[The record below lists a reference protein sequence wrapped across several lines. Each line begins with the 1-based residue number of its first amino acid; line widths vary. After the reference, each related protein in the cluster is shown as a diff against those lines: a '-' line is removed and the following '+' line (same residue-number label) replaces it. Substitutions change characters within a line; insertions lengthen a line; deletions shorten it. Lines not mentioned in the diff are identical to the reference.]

1 MNIHRLSA
9 EQRREQILT
18 CSIDVLAKSNYQKT
32 RVADIAD
39 LVGVSEAAIYKYFPT
54 KKNLFLAV
62 LQYMSDRLINN
73 LTSVIEAEADTIEA
87 LRKAATAFTNPG
99 VNPPDHVRIR
109 SKAIAEVDDPE
120 IASQLQHDHL
130 RFVLLLRGI
139 VEKGEYQGVFR
150 SDLGIDTIVLLL
162 DAVGMFVETLK
173 LLSLEG
179 NKPEETGLGLMN
191 RVIEL
196 LRAR

>member
-1 MNIHRLSA
+1 MEIHRLSA
-9 EQRREQILT
+9 ERRREQILT

-62 LQYMSDRLINN
+62 LKYMSDRLINS

-87 LRKAATAFTNPG
+87 LHKAASAFADPTI
-99 VNPPDHVRIR
+99 NPPDHVRIR

-139 VEKGEYQGVFR
+139 VENGVRQGVFR
-150 SDLGIDTIVLLL
+150 SDLNIDTIVLLL
-162 DAVGMFVETLK
+162 DAGGMFVETLK

-179 NKPEETGLGLMN
+179 NTPGEAGLGLMN
-191 RVIEL
+191 RMIEL
-196 LRAR
+196 VRA

>member
-9 EQRREQILT
+9 EQRREQILI
-18 CSIDVLAKSNYQKT
+18 CSIDVLAKSNYQKM
-32 RVADIAD
+32 RVVDIAD

-54 KKNLFLAV
+54 KKHIFLAV
-62 LQYMSDRLINN
+62 LKYMSDRLINN

-87 LRKAATAFTNPG
+87 LYRAVSAFANPD
-99 VNPPDHVRIR
+99 VNPINHVRIR

-120 IASQLQHDHL
+120 IAGQLQYDHL
-130 RFVLLLRGI
+130 RFVLVLRGI
-139 VEKGEYQGVFR
+139 VEKGQHEGVFR
-150 SDLGIDTIVLLL
+150 GDLSIETIVLLL

-179 NKPEETGLGLMN
+179 NTPEETGLGLMN

-196 LRAR
+196 IRA

>member
-1 MNIHRLSA
+1 MEIHRLSA

-18 CSIDVLAKSNYQKT
+18 CSIDVLAKSNYQKM

-54 KKNLFLAV
+54 KKSLFLTV
-62 LQYMSDRLINN
+62 LKYMSDKLINS
-73 LTSVIEAEADTIEA
+73 LTSVLEGETDTIEA
-87 LRKAATAFTNPG
+87 LHKAASAFADPDI
-99 VNPPDHVRIR
+99 NPPDHVRIR
-109 SKAIAEVDDPE
+109 SKAIAEIDDPE
-120 IASQLQHDHL
+120 IADQLQYDHL
-130 RFVLLLRGI
+130 KFVLVLRGI
-139 VEKGEYQGVFR
+139 VEKGEQQGVFR

-162 DAVGMFVETLK
+162 DATGMFVETLK

-179 NKPEETGLGLMN
+179 NTPEETGLGLMN

-196 LRAR
+196 IRA

>member
-1 MNIHRLSA
+1 MEIHRLSA

-18 CSIDVLAKSNYQKT
+18 CSIDVLAKSNYQKM

-54 KKNLFLAV
+54 KKSLFLTV
-62 LQYMSDRLINN
+62 LKYMSDKLINS
-73 LTSVIEAEADTIEA
+73 LTSVLEGETDTIEA
-87 LRKAATAFTNPG
+87 LHKAASAFADRD

-120 IASQLQHDHL
+120 IAGQLQYDHL
-130 RFVLLLRGI
+130 RFVLVLRGI
-139 VEKGEYQGVFR
+139 VEKGEQQGVFR

-196 LRAR
+196 VRA

>member
-1 MNIHRLSA
+1 MEIHRLSA

-18 CSIDVLAKSNYQKT
+18 CSIDVLAKSNYQKM

-54 KKNLFLAV
+54 KKSLFLTV
-62 LQYMSDRLINN
+62 LKYMSDKLINS
-73 LTSVIEAEADTIEA
+73 LTSVLEGETDTIEA
-87 LRKAATAFTNPG
+87 LHKAASAFADPDI
-99 VNPPDHVRIR
+99 NPPDHVRIR

-120 IASQLQHDHL
+120 IADQLQYDHL
-130 RFVLLLRGI
+130 KFVLVLRGI
-139 VEKGEYQGVFR
+139 VEKGEQQGVFR

-162 DAVGMFVETLK
+162 DATGMFVETLK

-179 NKPEETGLGLMN
+179 NTPEETGLGLMN

-196 LRAR
+196 IRA

>member
-1 MNIHRLSA
+1 MEIHRLSA

-18 CSIDVLAKSNYQKT
+18 CSIDVLAKSNYQKM

-54 KKNLFLAV
+54 KKSLFLTV
-62 LQYMSDRLINN
+62 LKYMSDKLINS
-73 LTSVIEAEADTIEA
+73 LTSVLEGETDTIEA
-87 LRKAATAFTNPG
+87 LHKAASAFADPD

-120 IASQLQHDHL
+120 IADQLQYDHL
-130 RFVLLLRGI
+130 KFVLVLRGI
-139 VEKGEYQGVFR
+139 VEKGEQQGVFR

-162 DAVGMFVETLK
+162 DATGMFVETLK

-179 NKPEETGLGLMN
+179 NTPEETGLGLMN

-196 LRAR
+196 IRA

>member
-1 MNIHRLSA
+1 MNVNRLSA

-18 CSIDVLAKSNYQKT
+18 CCIDVLAKSNYQKM

-54 KKNLFLAV
+54 KKRLFLAV
-62 LQYMSDRLINN
+62 LKYMSDRLINS
-73 LTSVIEAEADTIEA
+73 LISVIEAETDTIEA
-87 LRKAATAFTNPG
+87 LRKVATAFTNPE

-109 SKAIAEVDDPE
+109 SKAIAEVDDSE
-120 IASQLQHDHL
+120 IAGQLQYDHL

-139 VEKGEYQGVFR
+139 VENGVRQGVFR
-150 SDLGIDTIVLLL
+150 SDLGIDTTVLLL
-162 DAVGMFVETLK
+162 DAAGMFVETLK

-179 NKPEETGLGLMN
+179 NTPGEAGLGLIN
-191 RVIEL
+191 CVIEL
-196 LRAR
+196 VRA

>member
-1 MNIHRLSA
+1 MNVRRLPA
-9 EQRREQILT
+9 EQRRKQILT
-18 CSIDVLAKSNYQKT
+18 CSIDVLAKSNYQKM
-32 RVADIAD
+32 RVADVAD

-54 KKNLFLAV
+54 KKQLFLAV
-62 LQYMSDRLINN
+62 LKYMSDSLIEK
-73 LTSVIEAEADTIEA
+73 LTSVIRAEDDIINA
-87 LRKAATAFTNPG
+87 LHKAASAFADPD

-120 IASQLQHDHL
+120 IAGLLQQEHL
-130 RFVLLLRGI
+130 RFVLVLHNI
-139 VEKGEYQGVFR
+139 VEKGEQQGIFR
-150 SDLGIDTIVLLL
+150 SDLNIESIVLLL

-179 NKPEETGLGLMN
+179 NTPEGRGLGLMN

-196 LRAR
+196 VRA

>member
-1 MNIHRLSA
+1 MKIHRLSA

-62 LQYMSDRLINN
+62 LKYMSDGLINS
-73 LTSVIEAEADTIEA
+73 LTSVVEAETDTLEA
-87 LRKAATAFTNPG
+87 LRKAASAFTDPN

-120 IASQLQHDHL
+120 IASQLQYDHL
-130 RFVLLLRGI
+130 RFVILLRSNIESGVRQGI
-139 VEKGEYQGVFR
+139 FR
-150 SDLGIDTIVLLL
+150 SDLSIDTIVLLL
-162 DAVGMFVETLK
+162 DAAGMFVQTLK

-179 NKPEETGLGLMN
+179 NTPGETGLGLLN
-191 RVIEL
+191 SIIEL
-196 LRAR
+196 IRA

>member
-1 MNIHRLSA
+1 MNVRRLPA
-9 EQRREQILT
+9 EQRRKQILT
-18 CSIDVLAKSNYQKT
+18 CSIDVLAKSNYQKM
-32 RVADIAD
+32 RVADVAD

-54 KKNLFLAV
+54 KKLLFLAV
-62 LQYMSDRLINN
+62 LKYMSDNLIEK
-73 LTSVIEAEADTIEA
+73 LTSVIKAEDDIINALHKTASAFAD
-87 LRKAATAFTNPG
+87 PD

-130 RFVLLLRGI
+130 RFALLLRGM
-139 VEKGEYQGVFR
+139 VEKGEHQGVFR
-150 SDLGIDTIVLLL
+150 SDLGIDTIFLLF

-179 NKPEETGLGLMN
+179 NTPEETGLGLMN

-196 LRAR
+196 VRA

>member
-18 CSIDVLAKSNYQKT
+18 CSIDVLAKSNYQKM
-32 RVADIAD
+32 RVVDIAD

-54 KKNLFLAV
+54 KKHLFLAV
-62 LQYMSDRLINN
+62 LKYMSDRLINN
-73 LTSVIEAEADTIEA
+73 LTSVIEAEADTIGA
-87 LRKAATAFTNPG
+87 LYRAASAFADPD
-99 VNPPDHVRIR
+99 VNPTDHVRIR

-120 IASQLQHDHL
+120 IAGQLQYDHL
-130 RFVLLLRGI
+130 RFVLVLRGI
-139 VEKGEYQGVFR
+139 VEKGQHEGVFR
-150 SDLGIDTIVLLL
+150 GDLSIETIVLLL

-179 NKPEETGLGLMN
+179 NTPEETGLGLMN

-196 LRAR
+196 IRA

>member
-1 MNIHRLSA
+1 MNIHRLPA

-32 RVADIAD
+32 RVSDIAD

-54 KKNLFLAV
+54 KKHLFLAV
-62 LQYMSDRLINN
+62 LKYMSDRLINS
-73 LTSVIEAEADTIEA
+73 LTTVIEAEADAIEA
-87 LRKAATAFTNPG
+87 LHKAASAFADPD

-130 RFVLLLRGI
+130 RFALLLRGI
-139 VEKGEYQGVFR
+139 VEKGKHQGVFR

-179 NKPEETGLGLMN
+179 NTPEETGLGLMN

-196 LRAR
+196 VRV

>member
-1 MNIHRLSA
+1 MKVHRLSA
-9 EQRREQILT
+9 EQRREQIII

-32 RVADIAD
+32 RVADIAE
-39 LVGVSEAAIYKYFPT
+39 LVGVSEAAIYKHFPT
-54 KKNLFLAV
+54 KKQLFLAV
-62 LQYMSDRLINN
+62 LKHMSDRLIDS
-73 LTSVIEAEADTIEA
+73 LASVVEAETDTIEA
-87 LRKAATAFTNPG
+87 LYKTASAFADPD

-120 IASQLQHDHL
+120 IASQLQHDHF

-139 VEKGEYQGVFR
+139 VEEGKHQGVFR

-179 NKPEETGLGLMN
+179 KTPEETGLGLMN
-191 RVIEL
+191 SVIEL
-196 LRAR
+196 VQA

>member
-1 MNIHRLSA
+1 MNIHRFSA

-32 RVADIAD
+32 RVSDIAD

-54 KKNLFLAV
+54 KKNLFLTV
-62 LQYMSDRLINN
+62 LKYLSDRLINS
-73 LTSVIEAEADTIEA
+73 LTSVIEAEADTFEA
-87 LRKAATAFTNPG
+87 LRKAASAFADPD

-120 IASQLQHDHL
+120 IASQLQQDHL

-179 NKPEETGLGLMN
+179 NTPEETGLGLMN

-196 LRAR
+196 IRT

>member
-54 KKNLFLAV
+54 KKHLFLAV
-62 LQYMSDRLINN
+62 LKYLSDRLINS

-87 LRKAATAFTNPG
+87 LHKAASAFADPD

-139 VEKGEYQGVFR
+139 VEKGEHQGVFR

-179 NKPEETGLGLMN
+179 NTPEETGLGLMN

-196 LRAR
+196 VRA